1 MFMTEKGMI
10 KISDLSEYAVKKNK
24 FNAIT
29 LKDGDKVITV
39 DIRKKDASVL
49 FITQNAMS
57 LNIDTSDVSTT
68 GRVTAGVKGISLDE
82 NDRVI
87 FASQVTDEGE
97 IAVFTEKGYGKRT
110 LAVDYELSLRARK
123 GNKTIEWRKNGSN
136 GSKIAGA
143 VYVKEPVDILA
154 LHTNGETD
162 VLNSETLFIEQ
173 RLSAGK
179 PYILAVM
186 GDEISDVCTLLI

>member
-1 MFMTEKGMI
+1 M
-10 KISDLSEYAVKKNK
+10 
-24 FNAIT
+24 
-29 LKDGDKVITV
+29 
-39 DIRKKDASVL
+39 
-49 FITQNAMS
+49 
-57 LNIDTSDVSTT
+57 
-68 GRVTAGVKGISLDE
+68 
-82 NDRVI
+82 

-110 LAVDYELSLRARK
+110 LAVDYELSMRARK
-123 GNKTIEWRKNGSN
+123 GNKTFEWRKNGSN